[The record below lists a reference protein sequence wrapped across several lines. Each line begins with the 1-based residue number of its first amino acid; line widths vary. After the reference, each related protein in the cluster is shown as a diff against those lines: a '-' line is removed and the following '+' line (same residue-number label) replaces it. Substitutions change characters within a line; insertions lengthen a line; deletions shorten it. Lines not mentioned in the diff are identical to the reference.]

1 MYMRLISCMAL
12 AGLFGRP
19 AVAPAQ
25 DRPFVFS
32 MATATD
38 ASTPQVRV
46 DYDIGVGEQTLH
58 QRAGNGPE
66 QRFGVQASVGR
77 LTFVGYVDTAAAR
90 DAYQTSQQGEM
101 LVSLFAQSPS
111 QVALAMGG
119 GVLHEAD
126 GVNVLLARLV
136 AGHEGTGTRLHGNL
150 LFQKPLAEGRDN
162 VDLIT
167 SMGWAARVTS
177 TWAIGVEAIGEDL
190 EGFWDSQEAEGGA
203 RLLVGP
209 SVHVAP
215 PARRWQFSFAGGPAF
230 RPTRSERTSQALRD
244 LPATTAARGYAVRTT
259 FAYRF

>member
-1 MYMRLISCMAL
+1 MAL
-12 AGLFGRP
+12 AGLFVRP

-32 MATATD
+32 LATATD

-46 DYDIGVGEQTLH
+46 DYDIGVGELTLH
-58 QRAGNGPE
+58 GRAGNGPE

-77 LTFVGYVDTAAAR
+77 LTFVGHVDIAAAR

-190 EGFWDSQEAEGGA
+190 EG
-203 RLLVGP
+203 LL
-209 SVHVAP
+209 P
-215 PARRWQFSFAGGPAF
+215 PAYFDSFPAF
-230 RPTRSERTSQALRD
+230 AAAFLSSARAPARISTRA
-244 LPATTAARGYAVRTT
+244 
-259 FAYRF
+259 

>member
-1 MYMRLISCMAL
+1 
-12 AGLFGRP
+12 
-19 AVAPAQ
+19 
-25 DRPFVFS
+25 
-32 MATATD
+32 
-38 ASTPQVRV
+38 
-46 DYDIGVGEQTLH
+46 
-58 QRAGNGPE
+58 
-66 QRFGVQASVGR
+66 
-77 LTFVGYVDTAAAR
+77 
-90 DAYQTSQQGEM
+90 
-101 LVSLFAQSPS
+101 
-111 QVALAMGG
+111 MGG

-150 LFQKPLAEGRDN
+150 LFQKPLAEGRDH

-215 PARRWQFSFAGGPAF
+215 PAKRWQVSFAGGPTF